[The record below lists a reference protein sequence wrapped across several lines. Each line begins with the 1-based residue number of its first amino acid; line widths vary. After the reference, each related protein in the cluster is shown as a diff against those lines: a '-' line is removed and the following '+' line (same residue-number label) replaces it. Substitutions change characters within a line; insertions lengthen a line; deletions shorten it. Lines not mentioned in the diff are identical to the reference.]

1 MADFPIEELARR
13 AGMTVRTV
21 RTYITRGLLPPA
33 GRAGRAARYTGD
45 HLDRLDLVNGLRRR
59 GFSLG
64 AIEVLVAQDT
74 ERTAEDALRLYRG
87 MLAPWQPEEPVEV
100 DEAELPGRLGLTP
113 AAVSAHE
120 LLRHLDEA
128 GVVEAAGPGRLRI
141 LAPDL
146 ARAAA
151 EAVRLGIPPAALVGL
166 RRRLDDH
173 TGAVAEM
180 FVELF
185 ARQVWD
191 DYVDAGLPAGD
202 APRIQQTVEQ
212 LQPVATLALLSSF
225 RSRMQDVMD
234 AFITRISDDI
244 SPEAGR
250 AMGIRTTDLDDR

>member
-21 RTYITRGLLPPA
+21 RSYITRGLLPP
-33 GRAGRAARYTGD
+33 GERAGRAARYTD
-45 HLDRLDLVNGLRRR
+45 THLARLDLVNGLRRR

-64 AIEVLVAQDT
+64 AIEVLVTQDP
-74 ERTAEDALRLYRG
+74 ERTAEEALRLYRG

-100 DEAELPGRLGLTP
+100 DGTELPTHLGLDP
-113 AAVSAHE
+113 DAVSADE
-120 LLRHLDEA
+120 LVRHLCA
-128 GVVEAAGPGRLRI
+128 TGVVETAAHGRLRI
-141 LAPDL
+141 LRPDL

-191 DYVDAGLPAGD
+191 EHVFAQ
-202 APRIQQTVEQ
+202 R
-212 LQPVATLALLSSF
+212 
-225 RSRMQDVMD
+225 DVYEM
-234 AFITRISDDI
+234 R
-244 SPEAGR
+244 P
-250 AMGIRTTDLDDR
+250 